1 MSRINFHKINSSIL
15 ALLGITFPLAGCF
28 NVLYG
33 PPEDPNSSHY
43 EEAWLYGLVTAK
55 ISGAKVSGIKVSLL
69 LENKEISATTTD
81 SNGNYYFSLSSGLLK
96 TKTEY
101 TIRFEDIDGEANGSY
116 ASLTD
121 TIILDSL
128 SVSTKKSVCL
138 DYDENDEENDEEN
151 DGQKTEFE
159 GSGQ

>member
-33 PPEDPNSSHY
+33 PAEDYEIPNSSHY
-43 EEAWLYGLVTAK
+43 EAAWLYGLVTAK
-55 ISGAKVSGIKVSLL
+55 ISGSKVSGIKVSLL

-81 SNGNYYFSLSSGLLK
+81 SNGNYYFALSSGLLK

-101 TIRFEDIDGEANGSY
+101 TIRFEDIDGETNGSY

-138 DYDENDEENDEEN
+138 DYDENDEENG
-151 DGQKTEFE
+151 GQKTEFE